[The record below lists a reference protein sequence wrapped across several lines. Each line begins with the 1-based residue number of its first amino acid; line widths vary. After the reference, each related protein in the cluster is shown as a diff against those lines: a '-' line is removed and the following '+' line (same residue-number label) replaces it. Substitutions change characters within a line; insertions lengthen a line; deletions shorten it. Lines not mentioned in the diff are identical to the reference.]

1 MLLRIL
7 VSILFYS
14 NKAIRCIH
22 TTMDNL
28 DVLNPIDENDAD
40 VIRRRRLEHYGN
52 RFSST
57 PTTGSK
63 TNEENNN
70 DDS

>member
-1 MLLRIL
+1 
-7 VSILFYS
+7 
-14 NKAIRCIH
+14 
-22 TTMDNL
+22 MDNL